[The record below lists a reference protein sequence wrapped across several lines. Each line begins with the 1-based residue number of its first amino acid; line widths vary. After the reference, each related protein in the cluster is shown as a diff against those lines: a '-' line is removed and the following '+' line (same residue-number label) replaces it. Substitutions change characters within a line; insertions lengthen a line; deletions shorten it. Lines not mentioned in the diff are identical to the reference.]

1 VFRYH
6 LYKKYLL
13 LLIIFFVFLLCGCKN
28 LPSEKD
34 DLPKFSTLTE
44 HDLLVNSEEIRL
56 KTINLIKNAEKA
68 IFIELSAFNDSEIL
82 DLIIE
87 KAHKGIEVRI
97 LLDQWQSINSN
108 TVKKLKNENI
118 SVQYYPAQKGQ
129 FHKVRFMV
137 VDYKTAIY
145 YCQDWSEKGYETYN
159 FALVLSGSS
168 VRTITKAFINDWA
181 YTTTISLEL
190 PNNINLADDYVSY
203 TVNAGI
209 KQQIIKAINSTQSE
223 LKIYVEH
230 LSDKEIIEALIVAK
244 NRGCKI
250 TLVLNPSSKE
260 SIPEALLDSQI
271 DINYFNH
278 PQTMGFNLAI
288 FDQEKTLLTSSSWT
302 YYTFVINHENALIIP
317 SPSIAKKIIDTLQ
330 SY

>member
-1 VFRYH
+1 
-6 LYKKYLL
+6 
-13 LLIIFFVFLLCGCKN
+13 

-168 VRTITKAFINDWA
+168 VRTITQAYINDWA